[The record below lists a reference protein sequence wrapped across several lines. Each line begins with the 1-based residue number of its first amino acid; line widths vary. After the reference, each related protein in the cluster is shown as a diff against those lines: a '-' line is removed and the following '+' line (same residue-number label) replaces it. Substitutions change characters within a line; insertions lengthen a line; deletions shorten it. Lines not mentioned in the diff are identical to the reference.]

1 MYYFY
6 NKVFINYDEFCL
18 NFMGS
23 LVGNLWPDFS
33 EPDAGKV
40 ESWVKMHKNGVEIY
54 ETVWYGI

>member
-1 MYYFY
+1 
-6 NKVFINYDEFCL
+6 
-18 NFMGS
+18 MGS

-40 ESWVKMHKNGVEIY
+40 ESWVKMPKNGVEIY